1 MTTDQSA
8 PRDKP
13 MGLFTSAS
21 MGIGAMIGAGIFAL
35 LGQVAS
41 LTGGYT
47 PVLFIAGAII
57 SMLSGYS
64 YAKLGIRY
72 PSSGGVAEY
81 LVQGF
86 KSGYVAGVL
95 TVMFYLSI
103 VIGMALVARAFGT
116 YAAAMTPA
124 GAHSIWTPI
133 FTSAVI
139 IALTII
145 NAVGA
150 AAVSKSERYLVAI
163 KITLLLIFVVA
174 GIVMAKRSTISSPG
188 FSLSLTNVVHALALC
203 LLAFQGFGVI
213 TNAIDDMPKPGR
225 TLPRAIGTAII
236 VVAIVYV
243 GVAYG
248 TLLNLSVTEVIA
260 ARDYA
265 LAEAAKP
272 SFGSVGFTI
281 VSITALLSAASCIN
295 ASLYSSAKMTL
306 MMATVR
312 ELPKVETRWVWRGG
326 SVGLFSTAALVLAI
340 AVGLNLERIA
350 TLASLIF
357 LLIYASVHLG
367 HLRLT
372 RETGASRPLIAIA
385 FTINAAIFVAFA
397 VLTVAQS
404 WFLSLAFAA
413 IVASSCIMELIV
425 RRTNGP
431 IRSTIDPAKIQS
443 TPANATRV

>member
-1 MTTDQSA
+1 MTTDRTESNS
-8 PRDKP
+8 KP
-13 MGLFTSAS
+13 MGVWASAS

-35 LGQVAS
+35 LGQVAA

-47 PVLFIAGAII
+47 PLLFVTGALI
-57 SMLSGYS
+57 SILTGYS

-86 KSGYVAGVL
+86 TSKYIAGVL
-95 TVMFYLSI
+95 TVMYYLSI

-124 GAHSIWTPI
+124 GASSIWTPI
-133 FTSAVI
+133 FTVAIV
-139 IALTII
+139 LTLAFV
-145 NAVGA
+145 NAAGS

-163 KITLLLIFVVA
+163 KIVLLLAFVVA
-174 GIVMAKRSTISSPG
+174 GIATAHRSSIASPG
-188 FSLSLTNVVHALALC
+188 FTLTATNAVHALALC

-213 TNAIDDMPKPGR
+213 TNAIDDMPTPAR
-225 TLPRAIGTAII
+225 TLPRSIMAAII
-236 VVAIVYV
+236 VVSIVYI
-243 GVAYG
+243 GVTYS
-248 TLLNLSVTEVIA
+248 TLLNLNITEVIA

-272 SFGSVGFTI
+272 TFGSIGFTI
-281 VSITALLSAASCIN
+281 VSVTALLSAASCIN

-306 MMATVR
+306 MMATIR
-312 ELPKVETRWVWRGG
+312 ELPAVEERWVWREG
-326 SVGLFSTAALVLAI
+326 SVGLFSTAAMAI
-340 AVGLNLERIA
+340 VFALGLDLSRIA
-350 TLASLIF
+350 SLASIIF

-372 RETGASRPLIAIA
+372 RQTGASKPLVAIA
-385 FTINAAIFVAFA
+385 FLINAGVFVAFA
-397 VLTVAQS
+397 ILTVAQS
-404 WFLSLAFAA
+404 WFLSLTLLA
-413 IVASSCIMELIV
+413 IVVAACVMELIV

-431 IRSTIDPAKIQS
+431 IRSTTDA
-443 TPANATRV
+443 A